1 MAGEYSSVEVADGLC
16 VAVLLC
22 ATRLVVLQKGR
33 RSGSGVDAGSS
44 QARGGPADSDPRLS
58 ATADG
63 CGTEG
68 MSIFGCGSGGPGV
81 IEFVGVVRELAVAVA
96 ELVCRAHRTDA

>member
-1 MAGEYSSVEVADGLC
+1 M
-16 VAVLLC
+16 
-22 ATRLVVLQKGR
+22 
-33 RSGSGVDAGSS
+33 DAGSS